1 MLLALDQILHL
12 VYFEHKYVRGGNSLS
27 ILSALHNVVLSF
39 IRIRTNSMRALIA
52 TNDDIGMV
60 FLIGSSRSLT
70 RSGLFVGSVALSY
83 CYHAHPWYS
92 TEEFETKI
100 EYGDF

>member
-1 MLLALDQILHL
+1 
-12 VYFEHKYVRGGNSLS
+12 
-27 ILSALHNVVLSF
+27 
-39 IRIRTNSMRALIA
+39 MRALIA

-70 RSGLFVGSVALSY
+70 RSGVFVGSVALSY